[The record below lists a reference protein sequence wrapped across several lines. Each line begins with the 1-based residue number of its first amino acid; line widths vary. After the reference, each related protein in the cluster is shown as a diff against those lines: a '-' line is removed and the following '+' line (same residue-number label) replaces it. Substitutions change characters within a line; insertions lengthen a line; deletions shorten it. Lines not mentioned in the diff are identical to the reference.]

1 MKTTGLIAT
10 SLLDSRQ
17 IDREGEN
24 KKIIWKDDF
33 MSSLKNGDYDY
44 LKSKK

>member
-1 MKTTGLIAT
+1 MKTTALIAT
-10 SLLDSRQ
+10 SLVEEE
-17 IDREGEN
+17 IEN